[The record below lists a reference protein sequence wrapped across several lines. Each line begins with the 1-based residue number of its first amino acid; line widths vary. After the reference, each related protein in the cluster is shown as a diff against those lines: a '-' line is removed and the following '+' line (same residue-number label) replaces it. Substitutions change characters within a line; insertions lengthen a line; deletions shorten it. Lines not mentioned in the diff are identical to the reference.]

1 MTHLEVILNVI
12 LMHLL
17 RTDYPVISFWTY
29 ICFYI
34 VFPIHT
40 YRLSGVCQSDKN
52 GVGAGVEVPYQGGW
66 LDRGSITSGTA
77 CQNNA

>member
-1 MTHLEVILNVI
+1 MEGSELNTNAPF
-12 LMHLL
+12 HNRSL
-17 RTDYPVISFWTY
+17 RNFFFSIQM
-29 ICFYI
+29 ICT
-34 VFPIHT
+34 VVPTHT